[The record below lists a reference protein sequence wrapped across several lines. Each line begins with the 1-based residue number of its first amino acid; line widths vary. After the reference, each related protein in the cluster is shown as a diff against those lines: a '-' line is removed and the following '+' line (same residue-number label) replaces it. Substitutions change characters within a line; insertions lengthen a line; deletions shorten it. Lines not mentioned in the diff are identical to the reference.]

1 MTFEELEIKDLDEV
15 IKIENEVFSDP
26 WPYKYFKEDLENENS
41 NYYALKDDDK
51 IIGYV
56 GLWFMFENC
65 DLVNIAINKEYQGQG
80 LGEKLLKLVIREAIL
95 KECEFM
101 HLEVRTTNTKA
112 YNLYKKLGFI
122 ETRTRKDYY
131 GEGQD
136 CLDMVKGLLGL
147 NEEDFSD

>member
-1 MTFEELEIKDLDEV
+1 MTFEELDIKDLDEV
-15 IKIENEVFSDP
+15 IKIEN
-26 WPYKYFKEDLENENS
+26 
-41 NYYALKDDDK
+41 
-51 IIGYV
+51 
-56 GLWFMFENC
+56 
-65 DLVNIAINKEYQGQG
+65 
-80 LGEKLLKLVIREAIL
+80 
-95 KECEFM
+95 
-101 HLEVRTTNTKA
+101 EVRTTNTKA

>member
-1 MTFEELEIKDLDEV
+1 MTFEELDIKDLDEV

-26 WPYKYFKEDLENENS
+26 WPYKYFKEDLDNENS
-41 NYYALKDDDK
+41 IYYGLKDEDK
-51 IIGYV
+51 IIGYA

-65 DLVNIAINKEYQGQG
+65 DLVNIAINKTYQGQG

-122 ETRTRKDYY
+122 KTRTRKDYY